1 MIARAGR
8 WAKKQATPAEK
19 YARDA
24 IPGTTMV
31 VKVSVVM

>member
-8 WAKKQATPAEK
+8 WAKKQAMPADA
-19 YARDA
+19 YASEA
-24 IPGTTMV
+24 IPGTMIV

>member
-1 MIARAGR
+1 M
-8 WAKKQATPAEK
+8 KQATAAEK

-24 IPGTTMV
+24 MPGTTMV

>member
-1 MIARAGR
+1 MTAKAGR
-8 WAKKQATPAEK
+8 WAMKQAMLAEK

-24 IPGTTMV
+24 MPGTTMV

>member
-8 WAKKQATPAEK
+8 WAKKQAMPAEK